1 MSAVRPILDKVVVK
15 PEKSGRSSGAGI
27 ILAGNAK
34 EQPITGRV
42 IARGPGGMIDGREVR
57 MYVNEGDVVLIPVNM
72 GTKFTLGGE
81 EYIIIRQEDIL
92 AIIS

>member
-1 MSAVRPILDKVVVK
+1 MGSVRPILDKAVVK

-34 EQPITGRV
+34 EQPITGRI
-42 IARGPGGMIDGREVR
+42 IARGPGGMIDGKEVK
-57 MYVNEGDVVLIPVNM
+57 MYVNEGDTVLIPVGK

-81 EYIIIRQEDIL
+81 EYIIIRQEEIL